1 VVLLPS
7 SMLTVNVRSQTHPV
21 GAVDPAD
28 LLQDLIRFDTSN
40 PPGNERPCL
49 EFVASALAEAAIES
63 RFLAKESDRPN
74 LIARVP
80 GAGGASPLLLYG
92 HVDVVPARPEGWTHQ
107 PFSGDAIDGVIWG
120 RGALDMKGGVA
131 MLIAALLRVAG
142 RASPPAADLI
152 LVLTSDEERGSRL
165 GAKFLVDEHPD
176 VFSGVRYAFS
186 EIGGFTEWVGDRRL
200 YPVQVAEKQRCLVRA
215 TIQGAGGHPSIV
227 VRRTAAA
234 KLGRLLTRLDK
245 RRLPAHVTPLGRQMI
260 GAMAEALPAHQ
271 RLALHGLLR
280 EHVTNPLIPL
290 LGRDAAPL
298 DALLHNTVTP
308 TVIHGGDSS
317 NVIPTEV
324 TVDLDGRVLP
334 GHTPAELVQEL
345 EDFAGDLAEFELI
358 EEEPPARA
366 EPDMR
371 LYPMLAEILRQ
382 KDPEGVPIP
391 ALLPGYTDARHFA
404 RLGIQTYGFLP
415 MRLPKEISV
424 DLIHALNER
433 VPVEALRFGTDC
445 LVEAIDRYPAMAGNQ
460 L

>member
-1 VVLLPS
+1 MV
-7 SMLTVNVRSQTHPV
+7 TVTVPSQTRRESGSPPD
-21 GAVDPAD
+21 AAE
-28 LLQDLIRFDTSN
+28 LLQELIRFDTSN
-40 PPGNERPCL
+40 PPGNEGPCL
-49 EFVASALAEAAIES
+49 EFVANTLAEAAIES
-63 RFLAKESDRPN
+63 RFLDKEPDRPN
-74 LIARVP
+74 LIARVE
-80 GAGGASPLLLYG
+80 GTGEASPLLLYG

-107 PFSGDAIDGVIWG
+107 PFSGAIVDGVIWG
-120 RGALDMKGGVA
+120 RGAVDMKGGVA

-165 GAKFLVDEHPD
+165 GAKFVVEEHAD
-176 VFSGVRYAFS
+176 VVSGVRYALS
-186 EIGGFTEWVGDRRL
+186 EIGGFTHWVGGRRL

-215 TIQGAGGHPSIV
+215 TIRGAGGHPSTV
-227 VRRTAAA
+227 VRWTAAA

-245 RRLPAHVTPLGRQMI
+245 RRLPAHVTPLGREMI
-260 GAMAEALPAHQ
+260 STIAQALPAHQ
-271 RLALHGLLR
+271 RLALQGLLR
-280 EHVTNPLIPL
+280 EQVTNSLIPL
-290 LGRDAAPL
+290 LGKDAAPL
-298 DALLHNTVTP
+298 DALLHNTATP

-334 GHTPAELVQEL
+334 GHTPDELVQEL
-345 EDFAGDLAEFELI
+345 EKFAGDLADFELV

-371 LYPMLAEILRQ
+371 LYPMLADILRQ
-382 KDPEGVPIP
+382 KDPEGVPVP
-391 ALLPGYTDARHFA
+391 ALLAGYTDARHFA

-424 DLIHALNER
+424 DLIHGPNER
-433 VPVEALRFGTDC
+433 VPADALRFGTDC
-445 LVEAIDRYPAMAGNQ
+445 LVEAIDRYPAVAADQ